1 MPGAVTTLLWLALG
15 VLGGLIA
22 WAVPVAWPWVLVAL
36 ALAIVGVLLPRRLP
50 VVGAKIA
57 IGTGATYL
65 VLFSP
70 RVISDPGG
78 TTGETYLWFGLG
90 LVTVLI
96 GVVAVLREYRHQ
108 RRQAKI
114 KAAEAVLS

>member
-1 MPGAVTTLLWLALG
+1 MTTLLWLALG
-15 VLGGLIA
+15 VLGGLLA
-22 WAVPVAWPWVLVAL
+22 WAVPVLWVWVLIAL
-36 ALAIVGVLLPRRLP
+36 ALAIAGVLVPRSLP

-65 VLFSP
+65 VLFGP

-78 TTGETYLWFGLG
+78 TTGETYLWFVLG
-90 LVTVLI
+90 LLTVVL
-96 GVVAVLREYRHQ
+96 GVAAVFRGYRRQ
-108 RRQAKI
+108 RREAKI

>member
-1 MPGAVTTLLWLALG
+1 MATLLWLALG
-15 VLGGLIA
+15 VLGGLLA
-22 WAVPVAWPWVLVAL
+22 WAVPVLWVWVLIAL
-36 ALAIVGVLLPRRLP
+36 ALAIAGTLLPRRLP
-50 VVGAKIA
+50 VVGAKVA

-96 GVVAVLREYRHQ
+96 GIAAVFRGYRHQ